1 MRFKSAA
8 ALATCAALAISFAS
22 RADQGFTSEEKKAF
36 HEYLERVADKLAKNA
51 VKKETG
57 IGWVT
62 VTPDG
67 KQQESIDFYGG
78 NSGTCY
84 FFLKAYAATHE
95 AQHLVT
101 AKQCMAYI
109 LSQAKRDDAGLY
121 FLNQQNGFF
130 SGNAG
135 PAYLFLYAYHV
146 TKDKQ
151 YLKASE
157 DITARMVAKPAVGEN
172 SSPDII
178 GGAAG
183 TGLYLLKIHEVTKK
197 PEYLDAAVRLG
208 DFIVAK
214 AEPAEKGVTWKVGGP
229 NMTYYFVGFSHG
241 PAGIGYYLDRL
252 YRVTKNE
259 RYRETADK
267 AMQYIDSIAISEKG
281 YVKWWHEKLNSP
293 TRFSSQWCHGN
304 PGMTPFFL
312 ELYDRSKDKT
322 YLDWARKNTLYILD
336 QGVNI
341 RKNGSVCHGI
351 SGNTAALWMMYKAT
365 KDPKYFADV
374 RDGIRQLEETVRK
387 DPDGYYWESPAAKVD
402 YSYNLGLAGI
412 GDFLVMLY
420 TNGNLNMM
428 GMLGFGDDL

>member
-1 MRFKSAA
+1 MRFKSAVTFA
-8 ALATCAALAISFAS
+8 ACAVFALSITS
-22 RADQGFTSEEKKAF
+22 RADQGFTSDEKKTF
-36 HEYLERVADKLAKNA
+36 HEYLERVADKIAKNA

-62 VTPDG
+62 VNNEG
-67 KQQESIDFYGG
+67 KEQESIDFYGG
-78 NSGTCY
+78 NTGTCY

-95 AQHLVT
+95 AQHLAT

-121 FLNQQNGFF
+121 FRDKQNGFF

-135 PAYLFLYAYHV
+135 QAYLFLYAYHL

-151 YLKASE
+151 YLK
-157 DITARMVAKPAVGEN
+157 TAEEFTDRMVARPAIAPG

-197 PEYLDAAVRLG
+197 PEYLAAAVRLG
-208 DFIVAK
+208 DFLVQQ
-214 AEPAEKGVTWKVGGP
+214 AEPAEKGLTWKVTGP
-229 NMTYYFVGFSHG
+229 NITYYFVGFSHG
-241 PAGIGYYLDRL
+241 PAGMGYYLDRL
-252 YRVTKNE
+252 YRVTRNE
-259 RYRETADK
+259 KYRETADK
-267 AMQYIDSIAISEKG
+267 AMEYIDSIAIREKD
-281 YVKWWHEKLNSP
+281 YVKWAHEKLHSP

-312 ELYDRSKDKT
+312 ELYEISKDKT
-322 YLDWARKNTLYILD
+322 YLDWARKNTAYILD
-336 QGVNI
+336 QGVNV

-351 SGNTAALWMMYKAT
+351 SGNTAAVWMMYKAT

-387 DPDGYYWESPAAKVD
+387 DPDGYYWEAPAAKVD